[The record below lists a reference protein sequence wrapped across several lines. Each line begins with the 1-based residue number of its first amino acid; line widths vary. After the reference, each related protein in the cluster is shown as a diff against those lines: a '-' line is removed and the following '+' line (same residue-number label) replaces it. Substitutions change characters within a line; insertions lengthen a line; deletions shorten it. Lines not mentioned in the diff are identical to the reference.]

1 MKRLFLFAAFIEN
14 NQVGPALAH
23 YVSSLGRLGDVV
35 LWSDS
40 LVDESQLQ
48 SLEVLHTEAERH
60 GEYDFGS
67 YKRCYLWAKEN
78 LDLETYDTV
87 YLVNDSVFG
96 PLHDLGECLER
107 MEGQGKDA
115 FCIAYFPHKTH
126 PHMQTWFVG
135 FTQNVFLQE
144 WFDEFMQS
152 VEKTSSKE
160 EVCVK
165 YEEGLSKLLESKGI
179 AIASLYSAPHKD
191 IYNKPLK
198 YYRKGLP
205 FVKKSSFVRH
215 NGSLGYQLRKE
226 VADLPE
232 DVKEAVLSEAG
243 MLWGEKYVDSLM
255 RSGRVRSAA
264 HYEKYLLKKI
274 LRRG

>member
-14 NQVGPALAH
+14 NQAGPALAH

-40 LVDESQLQ
+40 LVDQNQLQ
-48 SLEVLHTEAERH
+48 SLNVLHAEAERH

-67 YKRCYLWAKEN
+67 YKRCYLWSKNN
-78 LDLETYDTV
+78 LDLAAYDAL

-96 PLHDLGECLER
+96 PLHDLEGSLEK

-135 FTQNVFLQE
+135 FTQKVFLQE
-144 WFDEFMQS
+144 WFDDFMQA
-152 VEKTSSKE
+152 VEKTSGKE

-179 AIASLYSAPHKD
+179 EIATLFNAPHKD

-198 YYRKGLP
+198 LYRKGLP

-215 NGSLGYQLRKE
+215 NGSLGYQLRRE
-226 VADLPE
+226 IADLPQ
-232 DVKEAVLSEAG
+232 DVKAAVLSEAG

-255 RSGRVRSAA
+255 HRGPVRSAA
-264 HYEKYLLKKI
+264 RYERYLLKKI